1 MAIHLLLLAA
11 ATELVPTGPFGDE
24 LVGYFP
30 EVKYT
35 YVVVYNKNE
44 VGNESFIS
52 NPIEVEWIISL

>member
-11 ATELVPTGPFGDE
+11 ATELVPTGTFGDE

-44 VGNESFIS
+44 VGNENFIR
-52 NPIEVEWIISL
+52 NPVEVE